1 MPVERPAKRRKTNKS
16 TNRADLQTQ
25 AFPSLFHG
33 KESPTSAQTRRDL
46 FQEFWSHQ
54 EEAIDKVV
62 RYVDASVLTDIVHFV
77 KQTPADGLH
86 SRIPTGLVLTG
97 PSHSIQGR
105 LLEYWRAN
113 QLSQA
118 AEEVITLDS
127 SQAPN
132 LITALKNIIRAVVV
146 QRNGLD
152 WYQSFLSEHKRLI
165 PMNYDLELLQIFVE
179 REGLTKIVISILDI
193 EVFDEDILSDLI
205 SAVSS
210 WIDRL
215 PLVLLFG
222 IATTTELFE
231 ARLPKRIVSLLQGTF
246 FDISTKTDSPYRIY
260 QATQDD
266 PDTQLWLGPR
276 LSNILLERSKDQ
288 DESPE
293 GFAGSIRY
301 TYMSHFFANPLSVL
315 LADRR
320 SNKLMATQDLCNA
333 IRNTDSFRTYAESF
347 LGAREAA
354 AVKRL
359 LADDKH
365 LLNETMAAITDGQQ
379 AMTEYREAIRFFL
392 KVYRFLQ
399 PTTNATLTPF
409 EIDNKVFSGTAFLNS
424 ALYNDTLASIEKLS
438 SDTLAN
444 LLNQC
449 PLPDSAVDFS
459 TTIALSKLSTL
470 HERSSGTPIRSAHD
484 PKHTTTSTTI
494 SRNNTVSLAKHAP
507 KLSTLEKDYTS
518 LVQTVHGAV
527 DAYFE
532 SRIIDID
539 KLFMNEAFVSDLKM
553 PLAAAFAPR
562 PRHAVERALDRPGDY
577 LGCGCCSAADTQLL
591 EEAED
596 MRSGRL
602 PPTSLLWQLWCE
614 AGSMVNV
621 RDLWDAFRSA
631 IVDREVEDGED
642 DNGEEPRTRNETD
655 DGTRTGTGI
664 DERMALALFYRGLA
678 ELRMLGFVKP
688 TKKKV
693 DCLAKAAWRG
703 L

>member
-1 MPVERPAKRRKTNKS
+1 M
-16 TNRADLQTQ
+16 
-25 AFPSLFHG
+25 
-33 KESPTSAQTRRDL
+33 
-46 FQEFWSHQ
+46 
-54 EEAIDKVV
+54 
-62 RYVDASVLTDIVHFV
+62 
-77 KQTPADGLH
+77 
-86 SRIPTGLVLTG
+86 VLTG

-113 QLSQA
+113 QQSQA
-118 AEEVITLDS
+118 AEEVITFDS

-132 LITALKNIIRAVVV
+132 LVTALKNIVRSVIV

-152 WYQSFLSEHKRLI
+152 WYHSFLSEHKRLI
-165 PMNYDLELLQIFVE
+165 PMSYDLELLQVFVE
-179 REGLTKIVISILDI
+179 REGLTKIVISILDVEI
-193 EVFDEDILSDLI
+193 FDEDILSDLI

-231 ARLPKRIVSLLQGTF
+231 ARLPKRIVSLLRGTVF
-246 FDISTKTDSPYRIY
+246 EISTKIDSLYNIY
-260 QATQDD
+260 QTVQDA
-266 PDTQLWLGPR
+266 PETQLWLGPT

-293 GFAGSIRY
+293 GFARSMRY
-301 TYMSHFFANPLSVL
+301 IYMSHFFANPLSVL
-315 LADRR
+315 LADRP
-320 SNKLMATQDLCNA
+320 SNKLAATQDLCSA
-333 IRNTDSFRTYAESF
+333 IRNTDSFRTHVGTL
-347 LGAREAA
+347 LGASEAA
-354 AVKRL
+354 AVERL
-359 LADDKH
+359 LADDEH
-365 LLNETMAAITDGQQ
+365 LLNETESAITDGQH

-392 KVYRFLQ
+392 KVYGFLH
-399 PTTNATLTPF
+399 PTTTATLTPF
-409 EIDNKVFSGTAFLNS
+409 EIDNKAFSGTGFLDS
-424 ALYNDTLASIEKLS
+424 ALYNDTLASIEMLP
-438 SDTLAN
+438 SDTLAS
-444 LLNQC
+444 LLNRC
-449 PLPDSAVDFS
+449 PLPDAVVDFS
-459 TTIALSKLSTL
+459 TATALSKLSTL
-470 HERSSGTPIRSAHD
+470 HETSSGTPIRSAHD
-484 PKHTTTSTTI
+484 PKHITTSTKI

-507 KLSTLEKDYTS
+507 KLSTLEKDYTALS
-518 LVQTVHGAV
+518 QAAHGAM
-527 DAYFE
+527 DAYFG

-553 PLAAAFAPR
+553 PLATAFTPR
-562 PRHAVERALDRPGDY
+562 PRHAVQRALDRPGDY
-577 LGCGCCSAADTQLL
+577 LGCGCCSAVDGQLP
-591 EEAED
+591 EEED

-614 AGSMVNV
+614 AGSVVNV

-631 IVDREVEDGED
+631 IVDREVEDEED
-642 DNGEEPRTRNETD
+642 DNNNNNNGEEPRTRNESD

-664 DERMALALFYRGLA
+664 DERMALALFYRSLA